1 MLKRRTWEGGQD
13 LIGSWVLENPLLQ
26 AVLFIQP
33 YISVAKWCLTLCNP
47 MDCSIPG
54 FPVLHYL
61 PEFAQTHVHW
71 VGDAIQPS
79 HPLLLPS
86 PALNLAQHLGLFQ
99 WVSSSH
105 QVTKVLE
112 LQHQSFQWIFRT
124 DFLWGW
130 LVWSPCC
137 PKDPRVFTSTTVR
150 KHQFF
155 GAQPSLWSNP
165 CIHTWQ
171 LEKP

>member
-1 MLKRRTWEGGQD
+1 MKR
-13 LIGSWVLENPLLQ
+13 INIV
-26 AVLFIQP
+26 
-33 YISVAKWCLTLCNP
+33 YIWSQHSVAKLWLTLCEP

-112 LQHQSFQWIFRT
+112 LQHQSFQWIFRVN
-124 DFLWGW
+124 FFYGW
-130 LVWSPCC
+130 LGWSPCS
-137 PKDPRVFTSTTVR
+137 PRDSQESSLTPQFEINRSLALGLLYDPTLTFVYDYWKNRSFDYIDLYCQGEVSAF
-150 KHQFF
+150 
-155 GAQPSLWSNP
+155 
-165 CIHTWQ
+165 
-171 LEKP
+171 